1 MWWTVLGVL
10 ILCGFIYLVLKM
22 RRKREL
28 DWLTSAKHEAA
39 GAEDGR
45 GGTTNPNLRT
55 RRRK

>member
-22 RRKREL
+22 RRKSEL
-28 DWLTSAKHEAA
+28 DWLTSAKHEATDV
-39 GAEDGR
+39 EDDG